1 MKIVKKEVKLCLAC
15 MEEHE
20 VQTVI
25 VKEKNTFQGEKVEYD
40 AMYEY
45 CDRTDDFIEPENMS
59 AQNYI
64 SMKNAK
70 RVKLF

>member
-25 VKEKNTFQGEKVEYD
+25 VKEKNIFKGEKVEYD

-59 AQNYI
+59 A
-64 SMKNAK
+64 
-70 RVKLF
+70 